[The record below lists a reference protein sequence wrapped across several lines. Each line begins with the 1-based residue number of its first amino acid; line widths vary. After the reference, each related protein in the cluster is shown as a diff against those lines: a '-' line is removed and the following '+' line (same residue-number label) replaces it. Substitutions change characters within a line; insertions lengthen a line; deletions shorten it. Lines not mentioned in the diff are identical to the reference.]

1 MADGGDGATR
11 GPEPV
16 VVAQDEREWEGWPA
30 EQVAERGRVEWRT
43 LISAGLTPS
52 AGLTLGIARIPPGEA
67 LREHRHAQEEIYLV
81 LEGEGVVHLA
91 GRPHAVRA
99 GSAVFIPG
107 DVLHGCENAGPGELR
122 LAYAFPADGFDD
134 VVYRF
139 GDEGGGP

>member
-1 MADGGDGATR
+1 MGDREEGRGGAFRPT
-11 GPEPV
+11 
-16 VVAQDEREWEGWPA
+16 VVAEDEREWERWPEA
-30 EQVAERGRVEWRT
+30 EVAQRGRAEWRT
-43 LISAGLTPS
+43 LISAGVTPS
-52 AGLTLGIARIPPGEA
+52 EGLTLGIARIPAGEA
-67 LREHRHAQEEIYLV
+67 LHEHRHTQAEIYLV